1 MVPSDLKIYE
11 IFYKR
16 CEISRREN
24 IYKDHVIQLSCLR
37 LSKFSRGGGE
47 DDGVYDSQQ
56 VKGRLRFGVVCEDVG
71 VRVAAWKTSRA
82 HCRSKGRTAKS

>member
-24 IYKDHVIQLSCLR
+24 IYKDHVRQLACLR

-47 DDGVYDSQQ
+47 DDSVYDSQQ
-56 VKGRLRFGVVCEDVG
+56 VKARSRFGVCEDVG
-71 VRVAAWKTSRA
+71 VRAAAWKTSRA

>member
-24 IYKDHVIQLSCLR
+24 IYKDHAIQLACLR
-37 LSKFSRGGGE
+37 LSEFSRGGE

-56 VKGRLRFGVVCEDVG
+56 VKARLRFGVVCEDMG
-71 VRVAAWKTSRA
+71 MRVAAWKTSRA
-82 HCRSKGRTAKS
+82 HCRSKGGTAKS